1 MQKHVESNAIYQQ
14 SRAKIAKVLWLLI
27 LFMKKKNEIKIPLS
41 LQTFLKKIIFS
52 G

>member
-27 LFMKKKNEIKIPLS
+27 LFMKKNEIKIPLS